1 MLYLSEAHRCC
12 LALVMITQSLS
23 LHRQVCA
30 QWSWDGKDHSL
41 WACSHCIGAAAKHN
55 GTRVLAHRLCL
66 TAVYLTINHSLKIT
80 RCDVAIVQMIEFAW
94 TKHGH
99 SVLHYSRIGREKV
112 LATSD
117 IASLAPAAAKRLH
130 RSFVAQILTC
140 QNLSNIDS
148 WKNSEASGLANHSPL
163 WRWEM
168 RSRDMDMW
176 HMNSVFH
183 GFSRSIEYFWK
194 AFFSPAFNG
203 YLYSLTYLTWMVMSW
218 LMYSYRM
225 HYENL
230 CNETPIDWILLECQ
244 TWGEGK
250 SHFFDNKDG
259 YSLSTQYFLFCC
271 ALALFR
277 LSLTGYHVLHWE

>member
-1 MLYLSEAHRCC
+1 MVDHRYHVLIYCWRVMLYQSEAHRCC

-23 LHRQVCA
+23 LHRQVCE

-99 SVLHYSRIGREKV
+99 SVLHYSRIARKKV

-130 RSFVAQILTC
+130 CSFVAQILTC

-148 WKNSEASGLANHSPL
+148 WKNSKPVGWLIILLFEDEKWEVEIWICDTWIPYFMAFLDLLNTFEKHSL
-163 WRWEM
+163 VLLLMVTYIYWRT
-168 RSRDMDMW
+168 SRDW
-176 HMNSVFH
+176 
-183 GFSRSIEYFWK
+183 
-194 AFFSPAFNG
+194 
-203 YLYSLTYLTWMVMSW
+203 SW
-218 LMYSYRM
+218 V
-225 HYENL
+225 
-230 CNETPIDWILLECQ
+230 DWCIRTAC
-244 TWGEGK
+244 TMK
-250 SHFFDNKDG
+250 IN
-259 YSLSTQYFLFCC
+259 
-271 ALALFR
+271 AMR
-277 LSLTGYHVLHWE
+277 LQ